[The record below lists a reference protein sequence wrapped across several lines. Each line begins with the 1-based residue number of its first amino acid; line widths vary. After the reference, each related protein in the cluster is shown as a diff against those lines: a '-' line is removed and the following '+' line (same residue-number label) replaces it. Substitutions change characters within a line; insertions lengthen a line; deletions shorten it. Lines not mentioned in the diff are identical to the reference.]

1 MIKNPYKKANDGF
14 TLIEVLMALA
24 IAGIIMAALFMVFS
38 SMSKSM
44 SGENV
49 RISLQQGLRS
59 AVNMMA
65 FDIRQAGLDPFK
77 KGDFRIIKAKS
88 DEIEFNSDINVN
100 GYFETDE
107 RFRYYV
113 SQSSKSLQFQGN
125 GTPQPMISNIETL
138 RFTFLDENGAALN
151 KGDDPVQHPKK
162 IRAVEIYVS
171 AREKYWGGS
180 GEEKKEY
187 RTVVK
192 CRNQG
197 KI

>member
-1 MIKNPYKKANDGF
+1 MIKISYKKTDGF
-14 TLIEVLMALA
+14 TLIEMLMALA
-24 IAGIIMAALFMVFS
+24 ITGIIMAAMFMVFS

-59 AVNMMA
+59 AVNIIA

-113 SQSSKSLQFQGN
+113 SQSSNSLQFQGN
-125 GTPQPMISNIETL
+125 GTSQPMISNIETL
-138 RFTFLDENGAALN
+138 RFTFLDDMGSPLN
-151 KGDDPVQHPKK
+151 KGSEAVQSPEK

-192 CRNQG
+192 CRNHG
-197 KI
+197 EI

>member
-1 MIKNPYKKANDGF
+1 MIKPKLKDNKGF
-14 TLIEVLMALA
+14 TLIEVLVTLA
-24 IAGIIMAALFMVFS
+24 ISGILMAVVFTVFS

-49 RISLQQGLRS
+49 RVSLQQGLRS
-59 AVNMMA
+59 AVNVIA

-77 KGDFRIIKAKS
+77 KGNFKIIKAKA

-100 GYFETDE
+100 GYFEADE

-113 SQSSKSLQFQGN
+113 STSSHSLEFQNN
-125 GTPQPMISNIETL
+125 GTPQPMLSNIETL
-138 RFTFLDENGAALN
+138 RFTFLDENGNTLN
-151 KGDDPVQHPKK
+151 SDTEPVQSPEN

-171 AREKYWGGS
+171 ANEKYWGGS
-180 GEEKKEY
+180 GNEKREY

-197 KI
+197 EI